1 MGLHQRLGH
10 PRLPRRTVRMRL
22 TLLYGALFL
31 LSGAGL
37 LATTYVLVQHA
48 TLAGRPAQS
57 GDNGASPA
65 ASTVSGPMRPQLDKP
80 TREAVDRQRDEQL
93 HQLLIQ
99 SGIALGLMS
108 VVSIGLG
115 WVVAGRVLRP
125 LRTITAT
132 AREISATNLDRR
144 LTLQG
149 PDDELKELGDTF
161 DGLLAR
167 LDASFQSQR
176 RFIANTS
183 HELRT
188 PLALQRTLLQLALS
202 DPEPTVDSLR
212 RAYDGVLGA
221 TYQQERLIDAL
232 LTLARGELGL
242 DRRRPCDLAEVA
254 EEALLSRTT
263 QATDRDIRLVS
274 TLDGAPTEG
283 DPHLVERLV
292 ANLVD
297 NALRYNTVAGQ
308 VEVTTGTTAEGA
320 LLSVSNTGPPVPADQ
335 LDRLFQPFQRL
346 GAERTR
352 HDGGLGLGLSIV
364 QAIATAHA
372 ATVRARSRAGGGL
385 EVRVTFP
392 RAGQGPPTPD

>member
-22 TLLYGALFL
+22 TLLYGTLFL

-48 TLAGRPAQS
+48 APAGRPGQS
-57 GDNGASPA
+57 GDNGASPV
-65 ASTVSGPMRPQLDKP
+65 ASTGSGPMRPQLDKL
-80 TREAVDRQRDEQL
+80 TREAGDRQRGEQL

-149 PDDELKELGDTF
+149 PDELKELGDTF

-176 RFIANTS
+176 KFIANTS

-242 DRRRPCDLAEVA
+242 DRRRPCDLADVA
-254 EEALLSRTT
+254 EEALLSRTM
-263 QATDRDIRLVS
+263 QATDRDVQLVS
-274 TLDGAPTEG
+274 TLDAAPTEG

-308 VEVTTGTTAEGA
+308 VEITTGTTAEGA
-320 LLSVSNTGPPVPADQ
+320 LLSVSNTGPLVPADQ
-335 LDRLFQPFQRL
+335 LDRLFEPFQRL

-364 QAIATAHA
+364 QAIATAHG

>member
-31 LSGAGL
+31 LSGSGL

-48 TLAGRPAQS
+48 TLAGRPGQS
-57 GDNGASPA
+57 GVNGANPVA
-65 ASTVSGPMRPQLDKP
+65 PTVSGPMRPQLDKQ
-80 TREAVDRQRDEQL
+80 TREAVDRQRAEQL

-125 LRTITAT
+125 LRMITAT

-202 DPEPTVDSLR
+202 DPEPTVDSLL

-242 DRRRPCDLAEVA
+242 HRRRPLDLAEVA

-263 QATDRDIRLVS
+263 QATDRDVRLVS
-274 TLDGAPTEG
+274 TLDRAPTEG
-283 DPHLVERLV
+283 DLHLVERLV

-297 NALRYNTVAGQ
+297 NALRYNTSAGQ

-320 LLSVSNTGPPVPADQ
+320 LLSVSNTGPLIPADQ
-335 LDRLFQPFQRL
+335 LDRLFEPFQRL
-346 GAERTR
+346 DAERTR

-364 QAIATAHA
+364 QAIATTHG
-372 ATVRARSRAGGGL
+372 ATVHARSRAGGGL
-385 EVRVTFP
+385 DVRVAFP

>member
-1 MGLHQRLGH
+1 
-10 PRLPRRTVRMRL
+10 
-22 TLLYGALFL
+22 
-31 LSGAGL
+31 
-37 LATTYVLVQHA
+37 
-48 TLAGRPAQS
+48 
-57 GDNGASPA
+57 
-65 ASTVSGPMRPQLDKP
+65 
-80 TREAVDRQRDEQL
+80 
-93 HQLLIQ
+93 
-99 SGIALGLMS
+99 MS

-242 DRRRPCDLAEVA
+242 DRRRPLDLADVA

-263 QATDRDIRLVS
+263 EATDRDVLLVS
-274 TLDGAPTEG
+274 TLHGAPTEG

-308 VEVTTGTTAEGA
+308 VEVTTGTTAEGT
-320 LLSVSNTGPPVPADQ
+320 LLSVSNTGPLVPADQ

-364 QAIATAHA
+364 QAIATAHG

-392 RAGQGPPTPD
+392 QAGQGPPTPD